1 MSAPVTIIGW
11 VGNKPAITITAN
23 ERRRTTVRVATTH
36 RFRDERGT
44 WTDGETT
51 WYSATFWDDA
61 AASVA
66 VSVNSG
72 DPVIVTGRLVLDRW
86 DGTDGPRAELALRG
100 ATIGHD
106 LTRGQAQFARVIRT
120 QAAAGDATEGAA
132 EDAPA
137 AGFTRTDSDDEG
149 GRDRFEVLAA
159 EATGAGAEED
169 EDAMPASDD
178 VAAGELARAL

>member
-11 VGNKPAITITAN
+11 VGNKPAITVTAN

-36 RFRDERGT
+36 RFRDEHGT

-66 VSVNSG
+66 VSVHIG
-72 DPVIVTGRLVLDRW
+72 DPVILTGRLVLDRW

-106 LTRGQAQFARVIRT
+106 LTRGQAQFTRVIRT
-120 QAAAGDATEGAA
+120 QAPVEGAS
-132 EDAPA
+132 DGAPEGA
-137 AGFTRTDSDDEG
+137 FTRIGPDDES
-149 GRDRFEVLAA
+149 GRDPFDVLETEAA
-159 EATGAGAEED
+159 STGARQDEE
-169 EDAMPASDD
+169 ALSASDD
-178 VAAGELARAL
+178 VVAGELARAL